1 MDELD
6 ASARPDEVGPSEAM
20 PSSSASASSSGTES
34 SEITQLLAQAS
45 GGNRVAFDALLPRV
59 YDELRAL
66 AQARLRWERDGHTL
80 NATALVHEAYFRLV
94 GQERVEWKG
103 RAHFFAIASQAMRR
117 ILINWAEARS
127 AKKRGGAAPHVD
139 LEAAAEVLNETQ
151 AEEILALH
159 GALEELARFNPR
171 GARVVEYRF
180 FGGLTNAEIAEA
192 MGVSEVTVRRA
203 WRAARAWLR
212 DELDP
217 SVQLAW
223 SVDRPNDRSGADSLR
238 RK

>member
-1 MDELD
+1 VADSDSSDSSDITALL
-6 ASARPDEVGPSEAM
+6 SE
-20 PSSSASASSSGTES
+20 
-34 SEITQLLAQAS
+34 AS

-80 NATALVHEAYFRLV
+80 NATALVHEAYFKLV

-127 AKKRGGAAPHVD
+127 AKKRGGRVAHVD
-139 LEAAAEVLNETQ
+139 LEAAEAVLDETQ
-151 AEEILALH
+151 AEELLALH
-159 GALEELARFNPR
+159 AALEALGRFNPR
-171 GARVVEYRF
+171 GAQVVEYRF
-180 FGGLTNAEIAEA
+180 FGGLTNEEIAEA

-203 WRAARAWLR
+203 WRASRAWLR
-212 DELDP
+212 NELDP
-217 SVQLAW
+217 SITLAW
-223 SVDRPNDRSGADSLR
+223 SATPPDDRPTADSLR
-238 RK
+238 LE